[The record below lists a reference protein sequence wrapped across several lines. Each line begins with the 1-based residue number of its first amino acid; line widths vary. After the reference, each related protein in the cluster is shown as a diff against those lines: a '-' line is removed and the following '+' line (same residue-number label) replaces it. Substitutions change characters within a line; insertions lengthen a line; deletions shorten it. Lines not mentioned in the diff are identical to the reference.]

1 MTTNTETIVKVYGD
15 VGWSEEEFSLFL
27 EMLNIGKSDNL
38 IADIMQF
45 LGARPTYVAAKQL
58 ETSIEVDG
66 TVYEPLISIHDDDY
80 TIIIHEGSYY
90 MVIDYT
96 SSELQTAVY
105 KPTLH

>member
-1 MTTNTETIVKVYGD
+1 MTPNTETVVKVYDD

-27 EMLNIGKSDNL
+27 EMLNIGKSDSL

-66 TVYEPLISIHDDDY
+66 TVYEPLISIHDDEY

-90 MVIDYT
+90 MVIDCT
-96 SSELQTAVY
+96 SPELQTTVY

>member
-1 MTTNTETIVKVYGD
+1 MTQQQETVVKVYSD

-27 EMLNIGKSDNL
+27 EMLSIGKSDSL
-38 IADIMQF
+38 LTDIIQF
-45 LGARPTYVAAKQL
+45 LGARPTYVVAKQL

-66 TVYEPLISIHDDDY
+66 TVYEPLISIQDDEY

-90 MVIDYT
+90 MVIDCT
-96 SSELQTAVY
+96 SHELQTTVY

>member
-1 MTTNTETIVKVYGD
+1 MTPNTETVIKVYGD

-27 EMLNIGKSDNL
+27 EMLNIGKSDSL

-66 TVYEPLISIHDDDY
+66 TVYEPLISIHDNDY

-90 MVIDYT
+90 MIIDCT
-96 SSELQTAVY
+96 SPELQTTVY

>member
-1 MTTNTETIVKVYGD
+1 MTPNTETIVKLYSD
-15 VGWSEEEFSLFL
+15 VGWSEEKLSLFL
-27 EMLNIGKSDNL
+27 EMLNIGKSDSL
-38 IADIMQF
+38 LTDIIKF
-45 LGARPTYVAAKQL
+45 LGARPTYVVAKQL

-90 MVIDYT
+90 MIIDCT
-96 SSELQTAVY
+96 SSELRITVY

>member
-27 EMLNIGKSDNL
+27 EMLNIGKSDSL
-38 IADIMQF
+38 LADIMEF

-58 ETSIEVDG
+58 ETSIEIDDVI
-66 TVYEPLISIHDDDY
+66 YEPLISIHDDDY

-90 MVIDYT
+90 MVIGCT
-96 SSELQTAVY
+96 SPEMQTIIY
-105 KPTLH
+105 KPVLH

>member
-1 MTTNTETIVKVYGD
+1 MTPNTETVVKVYGD

-27 EMLNIGKSDNL
+27 EMLNIGESDDL

-45 LGARPTYVAAKQL
+45 LGARPTYVVAKQL
-58 ETSIEVDG
+58 ETSIEVNG
-66 TVYEPLISIHDDDY
+66 TVYEPLISINDDDY

-90 MVIDYT
+90 MVIDCT
-96 SSELQTAVY
+96 SPELQTTVY

>member
-1 MTTNTETIVKVYGD
+1 MTQQQETIVKVYSD

-58 ETSIEVDG
+58 ETSIEIDG
-66 TVYEPLISIHDDDY
+66 VIYEPLISIHDDDY

-90 MVIDYT
+90 MVIDCT
-96 SSELQTAVY
+96 SPELQTTIF
-105 KPTLH
+105 KPVLH

>member
-1 MTTNTETIVKVYGD
+1 MTQQQETIVKVYGD

-38 IADIMQF
+38 IADLMQF

-58 ETSIEVDG
+58 EASIEIDG

-90 MVIDYT
+90 MIIDCT
-96 SSELQTAVY
+96 SPELQTIIY
-105 KPTLH
+105 KPVLH

>member
-1 MTTNTETIVKVYGD
+1 MTQQQETVIKVYSD

-38 IADIMQF
+38 IADLMQF

-58 ETSIEVDG
+58 EDSIEIDG
-66 TVYEPLISIHDDDY
+66 VIYEPLISIHDDDY

-90 MVIDYT
+90 MVIDCT
-96 SSELQTAVY
+96 SPELQTTIF
-105 KPTLH
+105 KPVLH